1 MLIVNIVREYCYLS
15 YTDHE
20 LQAKN
25 TDSENTHFCLNYH
38 YPPPPSLPP
47 SLPTSLPSIHAQRRY
62 MHWDIRPAE
71 TLGGAEHGGASL
83 WLEEAVAMVW
93 LGFQC

>member
-1 MLIVNIVREYCYLS
+1 M
-15 YTDHE
+15 
-20 LQAKN
+20 
-25 TDSENTHFCLNYH
+25 NYK
-38 YPPPPSLPP
+38 PRILTVKTRISVSIITILPLPPSLPP
-47 SLPTSLPSIHAQRRY
+47 SLPSIHAQRRY